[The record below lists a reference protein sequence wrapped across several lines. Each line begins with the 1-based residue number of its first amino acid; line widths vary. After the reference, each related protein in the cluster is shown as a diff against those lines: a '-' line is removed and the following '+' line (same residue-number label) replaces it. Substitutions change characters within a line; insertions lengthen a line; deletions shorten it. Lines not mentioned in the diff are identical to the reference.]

1 MKFSNNEPEV
11 ANFQLAPMIDIVF
24 LLLIFFIL
32 TWNVSKQDVEA
43 NKEIQLPDSGEG
55 VTTNS
60 YDHAIVIDVY
70 ADGRLQIGKKL
81 YTLEEIK
88 AQMDQ
93 TQRLLPDK
101 PVTIWADKGA
111 TVEQAFEVF
120 NVCKEEGLENV
131 SIAAKK
137 AKTN

>member
-1 MKFSNNEPEV
+1 MKFSNHEPDR
-11 ANFQLAPMIDIVF
+11 AAFQIAPMIDIVF

-43 NKEIQLPDSGEG
+43 NKEIKLPSSAEG

-60 YDHAIVIDVY
+60 YDYAMVIEVY
-70 ADGRLQIGKKL
+70 ADGKLQIGKKV

-93 TQRLLPDK
+93 THRVNPDK
-101 PVTIWADKGA
+101 PITIWADKGA
-111 TVEQAFEVF
+111 TVEQAFKVF
-120 NVCKEEGLENV
+120 NICKNEGLGNV
-131 SIAAKK
+131 SIAAKQP
-137 AKTN
+137 NP